1 MDRVLSGLRPT
12 GRIHIGN
19 YFGALSNWVKLQDKY
34 KCFYEVADWHA
45 LTTMYAESSK
55 FKDLI
60 KETVIDWLTVGID
73 PEKSVLFVQSD
84 VKEHAELHLLFSML
98 VTVPRLQRNP
108 TLKEMVKDM
117 HLEEKVSYGLLG
129 YPVLQASDVLIYRP
143 EKVPIGEDQLPHL
156 ELTREIARRFNYLY
170 GETFPEPEPI
180 LTRAKRIPGIDGRK
194 MSKSY
199 GNAIFITES
208 EDEVEKKI
216 MQAFT
221 DPEKI
226 KKNDPGHPEGC
237 VVFAYR
243 KALDEEDAAELE
255 KKCRAGEIGC
265 VQCKKE
271 TSKMMNDFLQV
282 FREKRIKI
290 EKEASVEDILSEG
303 ASKARNFARE
313 TMEIVRE
320 RMGMWSRD

>member
-1 MDRVLSGLRPT
+1 MERVLSGLRPT

-19 YFGALSNWVKLQDKY
+19 YFGALVNWVRFQDEY
-34 KCFYEVADWHA
+34 QCFYEVADWHA
-45 LTTMYAESSK
+45 LTTMYSESKK
-55 FKDLI
+55 FRELI
-60 KETVIDWLTVGID
+60 RDTVLDWLTVGID

-98 VTVPRLQRNP
+98 VTIPRLQRNP
-108 TLKEMVKDM
+108 TIKEVVKDLHM
-117 HLEEKVSYGLLG
+117 EDKISYGLLG

-143 EKVPIGEDQLPHL
+143 QKVPIGEDQLPHL
-156 ELTREIARRFNYLY
+156 ELTREIARRFNHLY

-180 LTRAKRIPGIDGRK
+180 LTKSKRIPGIDGRK

-199 GNAIFITES
+199 GNAIYITES
-208 EDEVEKKI
+208 PEEVEKKI

-226 KKNDPGHPEGC
+226 KKDDPGHPEGC

-243 KALDEEDAAELE
+243 SAIDEDGTEELE

-265 VQCKKE
+265 VQCKRE
-271 TSKMMNDFLQV
+271 TSKMMNEFLDK
-282 FREKRIKI
+282 FRKKREELK
-290 EKEASVEDILSEG
+290 AVDIHTILKEG
-303 ASKARNFARE
+303 AEKAREFARE
-313 TMEIVRE
+313 TMQIVRE

>member
-1 MDRVLSGLRPT
+1 MERVLSGLRPT

-19 YFGALSNWVKLQDKY
+19 YFGALVNWVKFQDEY
-34 KCFYEVADWHA
+34 QCFYEVADWHA
-45 LTTMYAESSK
+45 LTTMYSESKK
-55 FKDLI
+55 FRELI
-60 KETVIDWLTVGID
+60 RDTVLDWLTVGID

-98 VTVPRLQRNP
+98 VTIPRLQRNP
-108 TLKEMVKDM
+108 TIKEVVKDLHM
-117 HLEEKVSYGLLG
+117 EDKISYGLLG

-143 EKVPIGEDQLPHL
+143 QKVPIGEDQLPHL

-180 LTRAKRIPGIDGRK
+180 LTKSKRIPGIDGRK

-199 GNAIFITES
+199 GNAIYITES
-208 EDEVEKKI
+208 PEEVERKI

-226 KKNDPGHPEGC
+226 KKDDPGHPEGC

-243 KALDEEDAAELE
+243 SAIDEDGTEELE

-265 VQCKKE
+265 VQCKRE
-271 TSKMMNDFLQV
+271 TSKLMNEFLDK
-282 FREKRIKI
+282 FRKRREELKHVDVNSML
-290 EKEASVEDILSEG
+290 KEG
-303 ASKARNFARE
+303 AEKAREFARE
-313 TMEIVRE
+313 TMQIVRE

>member
-1 MDRVLSGLRPT
+1 MERVLSGLRPT

-19 YFGALSNWVKLQDKY
+19 YFGALVNWVRFQDEY

-45 LTTMYAESSK
+45 LTTMYPESKK
-55 FKDLI
+55 FRGLI
-60 KETVIDWLTVGID
+60 RETVLDWLTVGID

-98 VTVPRLQRNP
+98 VTIPRLQRNP
-108 TLKEMVKDM
+108 TIKEVVKDLHM
-117 HLEEKVSYGLLG
+117 EDKISYGLLG

-143 EKVPIGEDQLPHL
+143 QKVPIGEDQLPHL
-156 ELTREIARRFNYLY
+156 ELTREIARRFNHLY

-180 LTRAKRIPGIDGRK
+180 LTKTKRIPGIDGRK

-199 GNAIFITES
+199 GNAIYITEPP
-208 EDEVEKKI
+208 EEVEKKI

-226 KKNDPGHPEGC
+226 KKDDPGHPEGC

-243 KALDEEDAAELE
+243 STIDEDGTKELE

-265 VQCKKE
+265 VQCKRE
-271 TSKMMNDFLQV
+271 TAKMMNEFLDK
-282 FREKRIKI
+282 FRKRREELK
-290 EKEASVEDILSEG
+290 SVDVNSILKEG
-303 ASKARNFARE
+303 AEKAREFARE
-313 TMEIVRE
+313 TMQIVRE

>member
-1 MDRVLSGLRPT
+1 MERVLSGLRPT

-19 YFGALSNWVKLQDKY
+19 YFGALVNWVRFQDEY

-45 LTTMYAESSK
+45 LTTMYPESKK
-55 FKDLI
+55 FRGLI
-60 KETVIDWLTVGID
+60 RETVLDWLTVGID

-98 VTVPRLQRNP
+98 VTIPRLQRNP
-108 TLKEMVKDM
+108 TIKEVVKDLHM
-117 HLEEKVSYGLLG
+117 EDKISYGLLG

-143 EKVPIGEDQLPHL
+143 QKVPIGEDQLPHL
-156 ELTREIARRFNYLY
+156 ELTREIARRFNHLY

-180 LTRAKRIPGIDGRK
+180 LTKTKRIPGIDGRK

-199 GNAIFITES
+199 GNAIYITEPP
-208 EDEVEKKI
+208 EEVEKKI

-226 KKNDPGHPEGC
+226 KKDDPGHPEGC

-243 KALDEEDAAELE
+243 SAIDEDGTKDLE

-265 VQCKKE
+265 VQCKRE
-271 TSKMMNDFLQV
+271 TAKIMNEFLDK
-282 FREKRIKI
+282 FRKRREELK
-290 EKEASVEDILSEG
+290 SVDVNSILKEG
-303 ASKARNFARE
+303 AEKAREFARE
-313 TMEIVRE
+313 TMQIVRE

>member
-1 MDRVLSGLRPT
+1 MERVLSGLRPT

-19 YFGALSNWVKLQDKY
+19 YFGALVNWVKFQEEY
-34 KCFYEVADWHA
+34 QCFYEVADWHA
-45 LTTMYAESSK
+45 LTTMYPESRK
-55 FKDLI
+55 FRELI
-60 KETVIDWLTVGID
+60 RETILDWLTVGID

-98 VTVPRLQRNP
+98 VTIPRLQRNP
-108 TLKEMVKDM
+108 TIKEVVKDLHM
-117 HLEEKVSYGLLG
+117 EDKISYGLLG

-143 EKVPIGEDQLPHL
+143 QKVPIGEDQLPHL
-156 ELTREIARRFNYLY
+156 ELTREIARRFNHLY

-180 LTRAKRIPGIDGRK
+180 LTKSKRIPGIDGRK

-199 GNAIFITES
+199 GNAIYITES
-208 EDEVEKKI
+208 PEEVERKI

-226 KKNDPGHPEGC
+226 KKDDPGHPEGC

-243 KALDEEDAAELE
+243 SAINEDGTEELE

-265 VQCKKE
+265 VQCKRE
-271 TSKMMNDFLQV
+271 TSKMMNEFLDK
-282 FREKRIKI
+282 FRKKREELK
-290 EKEASVEDILSEG
+290 AVDIHTILKEG
-303 ASKARNFARE
+303 AEKAREFARE
-313 TMEIVRE
+313 TMQIVRE

>member
-1 MDRVLSGLRPT
+1 MERVLSGLRPT

-19 YFGALSNWVKLQDKY
+19 YFGALVNWVRFQDEY

-45 LTTMYAESSK
+45 LTTMYPESKK
-55 FKDLI
+55 FRELI
-60 KETVIDWLTVGID
+60 RETVLDWLTVGID

-98 VTVPRLQRNP
+98 VTIPRLQRNP
-108 TLKEMVKDM
+108 TIKEVVKDLHM
-117 HLEEKVSYGLLG
+117 EDKISYGLLG

-143 EKVPIGEDQLPHL
+143 QKVPIGEDQLPHL
-156 ELTREIARRFNYLY
+156 ELTREIARRFNHLY

-180 LTRAKRIPGIDGRK
+180 LTKTKRIPGIDGRK

-199 GNAIFITES
+199 GNAIYITEPP
-208 EDEVEKKI
+208 EEVEKKI

-226 KKNDPGHPEGC
+226 KKDDPGHPEGC

-243 KALDEEDAAELE
+243 STIDEDGTKELE

-265 VQCKKE
+265 VQCKRE
-271 TSKMMNDFLQV
+271 TAKMMNEFLDK
-282 FREKRIKI
+282 FRKRREELK
-290 EKEASVEDILSEG
+290 SVDVTSILKEG
-303 ASKARNFARE
+303 AEKAREFARE
-313 TMEIVRE
+313 TMQIVRE

>member
-1 MDRVLSGLRPT
+1 MERVLSGLRPT

-19 YFGALSNWVKLQDKY
+19 YFGALVNWVRFQDEY

-45 LTTMYAESSK
+45 LTTMYPESKK
-55 FKDLI
+55 FRGLI
-60 KETVIDWLTVGID
+60 RETVLDWLTVGID

-98 VTVPRLQRNP
+98 VTIPRLQRNP
-108 TLKEMVKDM
+108 TIKEVVKDLHM
-117 HLEEKVSYGLLG
+117 EDKISYGLLG

-143 EKVPIGEDQLPHL
+143 QKVPIGEDQLPHL
-156 ELTREIARRFNYLY
+156 ELTREIARRFNHLY

-180 LTRAKRIPGIDGRK
+180 LTKTKRIPGIDGRK

-199 GNAIFITES
+199 GNAIYITEPP
-208 EDEVEKKI
+208 EEVEKKI

-226 KKNDPGHPEGC
+226 KKDDPGHPEGC

-243 KALDEEDAAELE
+243 SAIDEDGTKDLE

-265 VQCKKE
+265 VQCKRE
-271 TSKMMNDFLQV
+271 TAKMMNEFLDK
-282 FREKRIKI
+282 FRKRREELK
-290 EKEASVEDILSEG
+290 SVDVNSILKEG
-303 ASKARNFARE
+303 AEKAREFARE
-313 TMEIVRE
+313 TMQIVRE

>member
-1 MDRVLSGLRPT
+1 MERVLSGLRPT

-19 YFGALSNWVKLQDKY
+19 YFGALVNWVRFQDEY

-45 LTTMYAESSK
+45 LTTMYPESKK
-55 FKDLI
+55 FRGLI
-60 KETVIDWLTVGID
+60 RETVLDWLTVGID

-98 VTVPRLQRNP
+98 VTIPRLQRNP
-108 TLKEMVKDM
+108 TIKEVVKDLHM
-117 HLEEKVSYGLLG
+117 EDKISYGLLG

-143 EKVPIGEDQLPHL
+143 QKVPIGEDQLPHL
-156 ELTREIARRFNYLY
+156 ELTREIARRFNHLY

-180 LTRAKRIPGIDGRK
+180 LTKTKRIPGIDGRK

-199 GNAIFITES
+199 GNAIYITEPP
-208 EDEVEKKI
+208 EEVEKKI

-226 KKNDPGHPEGC
+226 KKDDPGHPEGC

-243 KALDEEDAAELE
+243 STIDEDGTKELE

-265 VQCKKE
+265 VQCKRE
-271 TSKMMNDFLQV
+271 TAKMMNEFLDK
-282 FREKRIKI
+282 FRKRREELK
-290 EKEASVEDILSEG
+290 SVDVTSILKEG
-303 ASKARNFARE
+303 AEKAREFARE
-313 TMEIVRE
+313 TMQIVRE

>member
-1 MDRVLSGLRPT
+1 MERVLSGLRPT

-19 YFGALSNWVKLQDKY
+19 YFGALVNWVRFQDEY
-34 KCFYEVADWHA
+34 QCFYEVADWHA
-45 LTTMYAESSK
+45 LTTMYSESKK
-55 FKDLI
+55 FRELI
-60 KETVIDWLTVGID
+60 RDTVLDWLTVGID

-98 VTVPRLQRNP
+98 VTIPRLQRNP
-108 TLKEMVKDM
+108 TIKEVVKDLHM
-117 HLEEKVSYGLLG
+117 EDKISYGLLG

-143 EKVPIGEDQLPHL
+143 QKVPIGEDQLPHL
-156 ELTREIARRFNYLY
+156 ELTREIARRFNHLY

-180 LTRAKRIPGIDGRK
+180 LTKSKRIPGIDGRK

-199 GNAIFITES
+199 GNAIYITES
-208 EDEVEKKI
+208 PEEVERKI

-226 KKNDPGHPEGC
+226 KKDDPGHPEGC

-243 KALDEEDAAELE
+243 SAINEDGTEELE

-265 VQCKKE
+265 VQCKRE
-271 TSKMMNDFLQV
+271 TSKMMNEFLDK
-282 FREKRIKI
+282 FRKKREELK
-290 EKEASVEDILSEG
+290 AVDIHTILKEG
-303 ASKARNFARE
+303 AEKAREFARE
-313 TMEIVRE
+313 TMQIVRE